1 MFYPFSSR
9 SLSQI
14 LNTMDFLSDSPV
26 TSRIRRGWDAKEK
39 KDGLHLKL
47 DMPGLGKEN
56 VKVSVKNNTLI
67 IKGEGQKEYEDD
79 ESGRRISS
87 RIDLPEKLYNI
98 NDVKAEMRN
107 GVLKLFVPKLKE
119 KERTDVFQVKVD

>member
-26 TSRIRRGWDAKEK
+26 ASRIRRGWDAKEK